1 MKINILVDDDKCW
14 NLNIV
19 RRLIPY
25 LKKNN
30 ISVDH
35 IWILPEKLSN
45 LKGSKISIWFFK
57 TFGILVFLKLS
68 TFYLLILVYNFF
80 NKINNF
86 RDLALKHDIK
96 YNYINSPN
104 NKYLIKNIDGDKK
117 RFSLLITNHILK
129 KKLIN
134 KKDHLFINKH
144 TSLLPS
150 YRGLMP
156 YLWTK
161 IDNKD
166 NGITFHLVNE
176 KIDNGKII
184 FQKKIKKKF
193 NSMIEFYLD
202 VNDGLPVYFLQ
213 ALKNLEKK
221 NFIKSKYKK
230 SYYSIPNRKDYSNF
244 LKKKGKVIL
253 FSNFFKINKLVKI

>member
-30 ISVDH
+30 IRVDH

-104 NKYLIKNIDGDKK
+104 NKYLIKNIDGGKK
-117 RFSLLITNHILK
+117 RFSLLIPNHILK

-134 KKDHLFINKH
+134 IKNHLFINKH
-144 TSLLPS
+144 SSLLPS
-150 YRGLMP
+150 YKGLMP
-156 YLWTK
+156 YIWTK
-161 IDNKD
+161 IDNKV
-166 NGITFHLVNE
+166 NGITFHLVNK

-184 FQKKIKKKF
+184 YQKKIEIKF
-193 NSMIEFYLD
+193 NSMVEFYLYIYD
-202 VNDGLPVYFLQ
+202 RFPFCFLK
-213 ALKNLEKK
+213 ALKNLKQKK
-221 NFIKSKYKK
+221 FIKSKNKK
-230 SYYSIPNRKDYSNF
+230 SYYSIPTRRDYSNF

-253 FSNFFKINKLVKI
+253 FNNFFKIYKLIKV